1 MLLRINHF
9 ASRIR
14 LRIKQSKILLNY
26 VFSLFIEY
34 HAPLSV
40 TWQISLLN
48 LLLASNGNLTHSL
61 LKLPPSWGSLLYATF
76 RCPQLMTIWKVISGG
91 WGCVCLCGCGCMCG
105 GVCSEYRYQKPWRKK
120 KSSPQK
126 QIQKLH
132 AGTMVPF
139 RRTNTV
145 LIYLSFQVQLL
156 HFLVTISYS
165 NKCTWL
171 RLLFRTTIPF
181 HLFFFFL
188 PSTAHKI
195 HARRRAKKPETM
207 GETHTHTH
215 IIKYKNKQCN

>member
-14 LRIKQSKILLNY
+14 LRIKQSKILLND

-76 RCPQLMTIWKVISGG
+76 RYPQLMTIWKVISGG

-105 GVCSEYRYQKPWRKK
+105 GVVQNIATKSHKGKRNHHHKSKYRNYMLAPWC
-120 KSSPQK
+120 P
-126 QIQKLH
+126 L
-132 AGTMVPF
+132 
-139 RRTNTV
+139 
-145 LIYLSFQVQLL
+145 
-156 HFLVTISYS
+156 
-165 NKCTWL
+165 
-171 RLLFRTTIPF
+171 
-181 HLFFFFL
+181 
-188 PSTAHKI
+188 
-195 HARRRAKKPETM
+195 
-207 GETHTHTH
+207 GEPTRF
-215 IIKYKNKQCN
+215 